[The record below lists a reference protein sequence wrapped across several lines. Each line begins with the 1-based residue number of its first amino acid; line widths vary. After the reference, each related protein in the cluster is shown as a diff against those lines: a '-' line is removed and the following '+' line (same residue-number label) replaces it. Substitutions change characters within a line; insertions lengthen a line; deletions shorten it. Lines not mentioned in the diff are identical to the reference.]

1 MDFKKVGVTVSITAI
16 LILYPSIVG
25 SLGEDTV
32 KENKLA
38 VVSTIPRKPATLTP
52 EIITKNAVVK
62 PVVKPDYYR
71 TTSDGIKISKN
82 DYELLVHLVHA
93 EAGVDNIS
101 SQIGVVN
108 VVLNRVRSD
117 RFQESIYAVIH
128 AKNQFEVVSNGTI
141 NQQPDRENYEA
152 VDRALAGENTVGNC
166 VHFWDGNLD
175 RSNSIW
181 EIEVKYRYGSTVF
194 GGSY

>member
-1 MDFKKVGVTVSITAI
+1 MAVSITVI
-16 LILYPSIVG
+16 LILLQGKAVN
-25 SLGEDTV
+25 LGEDTV
-32 KENKLA
+32 KENKLV
-38 VVSTIPRKPATLTP
+38 VVSTAPKLTTILTP
-52 EIITKNAVVK
+52 DMIIKNAVVK

-71 TTSDGIKISKN
+71 VTPDGIKVSKN
-82 DYELLVHLVHA
+82 DYELLAHLVHA

-108 VVLNRVRSD
+108 VVLNRVRSN
-117 RFQESIYAVIH
+117 RFQESIYAVIY
-128 AKNQFEVVSNGTI
+128 AKHQFEVVSNGTI
-141 NQQPDRENYEA
+141 NQQPDKQNYEA
-152 VDRALAGENTVGNC
+152 VNRALAGENTVGNC

-181 EIEVKYRYGSTVF
+181 EIEVKYRYSNTVF

>member
-1 MDFKKVGVTVSITAI
+1 MNFTKVGVTVSLTAL
-16 LILYPSIVG
+16 LILHLNIAG
-25 SLGEDTV
+25 NLGEDTV
-32 KENKLA
+32 KENKL
-38 VVSTIPRKPATLTP
+38 VVIYTAPKKPTLTP
-52 EIITKNAVVK
+52 EIIIKNAVVK

-71 TTSDGIKISKN
+71 ITPDGIKISRN
-82 DYELLVHLVHA
+82 DYELLAHLVHA
-93 EAGVDNIS
+93 EAGIDSIS

-108 VVLNRVRSD
+108 VVLNRVRSN

-128 AKNQFEVVSNGTI
+128 AKHQFEVVSNGTI
-141 NQQPDRENYEA
+141 NQQPDKQNYEA
-152 VDRALAGENTVGNC
+152 VDRALAGENTIGNC

-181 EIEVKYRYGSTVF
+181 EIEVKYSYSSTVF